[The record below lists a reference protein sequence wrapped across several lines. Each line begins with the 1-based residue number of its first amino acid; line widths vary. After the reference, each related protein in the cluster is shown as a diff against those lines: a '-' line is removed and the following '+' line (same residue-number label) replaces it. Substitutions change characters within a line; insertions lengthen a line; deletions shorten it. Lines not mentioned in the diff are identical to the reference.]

1 MIPVPRL
8 SRLAALLLAISS
20 AAAAPPEFYLQS
32 KAPIA
37 GANHASEAMPSDADL
52 AKADA
57 VLITNGSW
65 TAEESAR
72 IKAYVEKGGGVVLVH
87 DAITGSPWAKGEIK
101 RWAGTVPLFFTPP
114 GREDAITKG
123 ISNFDVEDEMFHG
136 TEPEKGAKVL
146 ATTWSP
152 NKKHLKG
159 TDPQPYVYGVS
170 PMVWSQEAGKGRIVF
185 FVPGKNAETLSH
197 PAIHVMLRRALSWAA
212 KRENVDEFNAKDD
225 LATLTYPPGG
235 PLAPEKSL
243 ETLKVHPDFKV
254 NLVAA
259 EPLISKPLNIDWD
272 AKGRLWV
279 VESLEYP
286 EGKEGGGPESMYSVW
301 ERDTNL
307 PKPAPV
313 NRPGRDRIAMLED
326 TNGDGIMDSKKVF
339 AEDLDLAT
347 TFCFY
352 RDGVIVAQPPEILF
366 LGDADHDGR
375 VESRTVLYTG
385 LGTFDRHSVINN
397 FRWGLDGWVYA
408 THGYSSSRKVTSGD
422 GSKDF
427 GAIGSGIV
435 RFKPDGSAIEM
446 VSAKSGNCWGVDMTT
461 DGELVFTQ
469 PTSGDLVMHVPVSDR
484 IMAEGGLGREPS
496 WQVMVHLRP
505 VKPLMSWE
513 EIVENQPN
521 DVIGSF
527 TAACGCAVY
536 EGGAW
541 PDAWKM
547 GYFTAEPTVHIIH
560 HEALTPDGVT
570 YSAAKTREEEFSA
583 TRDFWTRPID
593 TRVGPDGQLYVID
606 FYNQAI
612 LHNDPRGPI
621 HLWYNQAAR
630 PDRDHYFGRILR
642 YSNKDSKPLPKSDL
656 TSLDGQLAALSHPN
670 RDIRFR
676 AQRLIEEGDVKAA
689 ANRLAD
695 AKGLSRLHA
704 LWIRAAAGVLKP
716 EELVAAME
724 DPDMALRVT
733 AGRVIGAHPEL
744 ATDPVLAQL
753 ARRLPQETEARV
765 RLQWLAGLPADAA
778 LPAET
783 LVALQARAGERW
795 TQAAIA
801 RLARKQPAQV
811 LAAAL
816 AAGASEKQAPLAAQ
830 LFDAFSGDA
839 TVLPAMLEAIAK
851 AGEKSPEIAV
861 ASLASLRGRKLPGG
875 ANLAVAMEKLAASPS
890 PRIAAAAL
898 PLVVSPD
905 AQSVRRI
912 LAAAPGDTQVL
923 VSLGTLP
930 LMPTELLAAL
940 KDGLTRE
947 SPQRGAILDAV
958 LGNASPEATKLV
970 IAVLPSLSATDK
982 ARAIESLLGRRESA
996 IALSDALNEGTLS
1009 VQITGTPVLARLAD
1023 HPDASV
1029 KEHAAPMLKRL
1040 RGAVEAKDAVIA
1052 RLLPEVSKPGN
1063 PETGKALFAACAV
1076 CHNFRGEGALIGPV
1090 LEGIGVHSPEVLLT
1104 HIVDP
1109 NREVEPSYHVWNI
1122 STTDGRTLSG
1132 FVSRE
1137 TDGSLFIKS
1146 AAGETEIPRAQIASR
1161 TDTGKSLMPEGFE
1174 GLGAD
1179 TLRDLIAYLRS
1190 GEQRFHTLPFGKAA
1204 TADGSRGVYLSRE
1217 TEGDRVTLKK
1227 YGLVEE
1233 RGVPFQLQ
1241 DPATAP
1247 DGKNVIVLKG
1257 GMDPRA
1263 VSKTMPQRVEIPV
1276 GFAAGRIHLLGA
1288 VAGWGFPAANDRD
1301 PLVEITIHYSG
1312 GTSEKIV
1319 LRNGI
1324 DFADHA
1330 MRIDVA
1336 GSAWT
1341 DLVSRGQIR
1350 YLWRDLKQPAAT
1362 LEKIV
1367 LASADRPAAPMIAA
1381 ITFESADKEGKMKPA
1396 PAEGGP
1402 LLGQF
1407 RPLPGGDGNEKF
1419 GTLSFSQETFVLPP
1433 NTLRVLM
1440 AGGGGSHDFAAWYDK
1455 EDRKILTE
1463 AGGLLP
1469 EYTSSP
1475 EVAAAALPSTD
1486 VFLFSANDPAY
1497 AKSAEF
1503 RKAFDAYVA
1512 RGGGLVLLHPA
1523 TWYNFA
1529 DWPAYNTTFVGGG
1542 SRAHDPLGEFT
1553 LTVLK
1558 PEHPVVAG
1566 LSKEFKIRDEHYQI
1580 NFEPGAQTTTLIE
1593 TSVSAQTGKKHA
1605 SVWITAHPKC
1615 RIVCIAP
1622 GHDEAAHR
1630 NPEFRKLLA
1639 NAVKWAGGK

>member
-1 MIPVPRL
+1 M
-8 SRLAALLLAISS
+8 LLATSLAP
-20 AAAAPPEFYLQS
+20 AAAPEFYLQS

-37 GANHASEAMPSDADL
+37 GANNAREAMPGDADL

-57 VLITNGSW
+57 VLVTTGSW

-72 IKAYVEKGGGVVLVH
+72 IKAYVEKGGGAVLVH
-87 DAITGSPWAKGEIK
+87 DAITASPWAKGEIK

-123 ISNFDVEDEMFHG
+123 ISNFDVEDEMFYG
-136 TEPEKGAKVL
+136 LEPGQGAKML
-146 ATTWSP
+146 TTTWSP

-170 PMVWSQEAGKGRIVF
+170 PMVWSQEVGKGRVVF

-197 PAIHVMLRRALSWAA
+197 PAIRVMLRRSLSWAA
-212 KRENVDEFNAKDD
+212 KRDNVDEFNAKDD
-225 LATLTYPPGG
+225 LAALTYPPGG
-235 PLAPEKSL
+235 PLSPEKSL

-272 AKGRLWV
+272 AKGRMWV

-352 RDGVIVAQPPEILF
+352 RDGVIAAQPPEILF
-366 LGDADHDGR
+366 LRDADHDGR
-375 VESRTVLYTG
+375 AESRTVLYTG

-397 FRWGLDGWVYA
+397 FRWGLDGWIYA

-446 VSAKSGNCWGVDMTT
+446 VSAKSGNCWGVDMSS

-484 IMAEGGLGREPS
+484 VMAEGGLGREPS

-560 HEALTPDGVT
+560 HEALSPDGVT

-642 YSNKDSKPLPKSDL
+642 YTNKDSKPLPTSDL

-695 AKGLSRLHA
+695 AKGIARLHA

-716 EELVAAME
+716 EELVAAMD

-744 ATDPVLAQL
+744 STDPVLAQL
-753 ARRLPQETEARV
+753 ARRLPQEAEARV

-783 LVALQARAGERW
+783 LVALQAKAGERW

-816 AAGASEKQAPLAAQ
+816 AAGAPDKQAPLVAQ
-830 LFDAFSGDA
+830 LFDAFRDDT
-839 TVLPAMLEAIAK
+839 TVLPAMLDAIAK
-851 AGEKSPEIAV
+851 SGEKSPEIAV
-861 ASLASLRGRKLPGG
+861 ASLSSLSRLSGRQSSNPSFV
-875 ANLAVAMEKLAASPS
+875 AAMEKLANSPS
-890 PRIAAAAL
+890 PQIAAAAL
-898 PLVVSPD
+898 PISAIPWGEQGLPEKVAANVK
-905 AQSVRRI
+905 RI
-912 LAAAPGDTQVL
+912 LAAAPGDNRVL
-923 VSLGTLP
+923 APLGKLAI
-930 LMPTELLAAL
+930 MPGELAAAL
-940 KDGLTRE
+940 KDALTRE

-958 LGNASPEATKLV
+958 LANSYPDATKLA

-996 IALSDALNEGTLS
+996 IALSDALNEGALS

-1063 PETGKALFAACAV
+1063 PEAGKALFAACAV

-1190 GEQRFHTLPFGKAA
+1190 GDQRFHTLPFGKAA

-1301 PLVEITIHYSG
+1301 PLVEITVYYSG

-1341 DLVSRGQIR
+1341 DLVSRGQMR

-1362 LEKIV
+1362 IEKIV

-1402 LLGQF
+1402 L
-1407 RPLPGGDGNEKF
+1407 PENKATLPEQAKAGEF
-1419 GTLSFSQETFVLPP
+1419 
-1433 NTLRVLM
+1433 RVLL
-1440 AGGGGSHDFAAWYDK
+1440 AGGGGSHDFNAWYDR
-1455 EDRKILTE
+1455 EDQQILHE
-1463 AGGLLP
+1463 AGGTVSTYTADPEEAAKLLP
-1469 EYTSSP
+1469 R
-1475 EVAAAALPSTD
+1475 AD

-1503 RKAFDAYVA
+1503 RKAFDAYVG

-1523 TWYNFA
+1523 TWYNFS

-1553 LTVLK
+1553 LTVVK

-1580 NFEPGAQTTTLIE
+1580 NFEPGAKTETLIE

>member
-1 MIPVPRL
+1 M
-8 SRLAALLLAISS
+8 AALLLAISC
-20 AAAAPPEFYLQS
+20 APAAPPEFYLQS
-32 KAPIA
+32 KDPIV
-37 GANHASEAMPSDADL
+37 GASDARAAMPSDADL
-52 AKADA
+52 AKSDA
-57 VLITNGSW
+57 VLITAASW
-65 TAEESAR
+65 TAEERAR
-72 IKAYVEKGGGVVLVH
+72 VQAYVEKGGGVVLVH
-87 DAITGSPWAKGEIK
+87 DAIGASAWTKGEIK
-101 RWAGTVPLFFTPP
+101 RWAGSVPLFFTPP
-114 GREDAITKG
+114 GRENSITKG
-123 ISNFDVEDEMFHG
+123 ISNFDVEDEMIYG
-136 TEPEKGAKVL
+136 LELEKGAKVL
-146 ATTWSP
+146 TTTWTP

-170 PMVWSQEAGKGRIVF
+170 PMVWSQDVGKGRVVF
-185 FVPGKNAETLSH
+185 FVPGKKAETLSH
-197 PAIHVMLRRALSWAA
+197 PAIRVMLRRALSWAA

-225 LATLTYPPGG
+225 LAALTYPPGG
-235 PLAPEKSL
+235 PLSPQKSL
-243 ETLKVHPDFKV
+243 ESLKVHPDFKAD
-254 NLVAA
+254 LIAA

-272 AKGRLWV
+272 AQGRMWV

-286 EGKEGGGPESMYSVW
+286 EGREGGGPESMYAMW
-301 ERDTNL
+301 DRDTNL
-307 PKPAPV
+307 PKPARV
-313 NRPGRDRIAMLED
+313 NRPGRDRVSMLED
-326 TNGDGIMDSKKVF
+326 TNGDGVMDSKKVF

-347 TFCFY
+347 SFCFY
-352 RDGVIVAQPPEILF
+352 KDGVIVSQAPEILF
-366 LGDADHDGR
+366 LRDADGDGR
-375 VESRTVLYTG
+375 AEIRQVLYKG
-385 LGTFDRHSVINN
+385 LGTFDTHSVINN
-397 FRWGLDGWVYA
+397 LRWGLDGWIYA
-408 THGYSSSRKVTSGD
+408 THGYSSSRKVTSAD

-446 VSAKSGNCWGVDMTT
+446 VSAKSGNCWGVDMTS
-461 DGELVFTQ
+461 DGELIFTQ

-484 IMAEGGLGREPS
+484 LMAEGGLGREPS

-541 PDAWKM
+541 PAPWTL
-547 GYFTAEPTVHIIH
+547 GYFTAEPTVHIVH

-583 TRDFWTRPID
+583 TRDMWTRPID

-621 HLWYNQAAR
+621 HLWFNQAAR
-630 PDRDHYFGRILR
+630 PDRDHYFGRIQR
-642 YSNKDSKPLPKSDL
+642 YSHKESKPLPKSDL

-670 RDIRFR
+670 REIRFK
-676 AQRLIEEGDVKAA
+676 AQRLIEEGDIKAA
-689 ANRLAD
+689 AGRLAD
-695 AKGLSRLHA
+695 AKGIARLHA
-704 LWIRAAAGVLKP
+704 LWIRAAADVLTP
-716 EELVAAME
+716 EELIAAMA
-724 DPDMALRVT
+724 DPDLALRVT
-733 AGRVIGAHPEL
+733 VGRVVGAHPEL
-744 ATDPVLAQL
+744 ATAPVIEELAK
-753 ARRLPQETEARV
+753 RLPQEADARV

-783 LVALQARAGERW
+783 LVALQAKAGERW
-795 TQAAIA
+795 TRAAIA

-816 AAGASEKQAPLAAQ
+816 AAGEAEKQASLAAQ
-830 LFDAFSGDA
+830 LFDAFSDDA
-839 TVLPAMLEAIAK
+839 TILPAMLEAIAK
-851 AGEKSPEIAV
+851 SGEKSPEIAV
-861 ASLASLRGRKLPGG
+861 ASLASLRGRKLPAG
-875 ANLAVAMEKLAASPS
+875 ANLATALAKLAGSPT

-898 PLVVSPD
+898 PLVVAPD
-905 AQSVRRI
+905 AQSVKRI

-923 VSLGTLP
+923 VSLGTLS
-930 LMPTELLAAL
+930 LMPAELVAAL
-940 KDGLTRE
+940 KEGLTRE
-947 SPQRGAILDAV
+947 SPQRGAMLDAV
-958 LGNASPEATKLV
+958 LGNASPEATKLS
-970 IAVLPSLSATDK
+970 IAVLPSLPATEK
-982 ARAIESLLGRRESA
+982 ARAIEALLGRPASA
-996 IALSDALNEGTLS
+996 IALSDALNEGALS

-1029 KEHAAPMLKRL
+1029 KSHAEPMLKRL

-1063 PETGKALFAACAV
+1063 PEAGKALYAACAV
-1076 CHNFRGEGALIGPV
+1076 CHSFRGEGALIGPV
-1090 LEGIGVHSPEVLLT
+1090 LEGIGVHGVEALLT

-1109 NREVEPSYHVWNI
+1109 NREVEPSYHVWNV

-1137 TDGSLFIKS
+1137 TEGSLFIKS
-1146 AAGETEIPRAQIASR
+1146 AGGETEIPRAQIAGR

-1204 TADGSRGVYLSRE
+1204 TADGSRGVYLSQD
-1217 TEGDRVTLKK
+1217 TAGDRVSLKK

-1233 RGVPFQLQ
+1233 RGVPFHLQ

-1276 GFAAGRIHLLGA
+1276 GFAAGRIHLLSG
-1288 VAGWGFPAANDRD
+1288 VAGWGFPVVNDRE
-1301 PLVEITIHYSG
+1301 PLVEITIYYSG
-1312 GTSEKIV
+1312 GNTEKIV

-1324 DFADHA
+1324 EFADHVG
-1330 MRIDVA
+1330 RIDVA

-1341 DLVSRGQIR
+1341 DLVSRGQLR
-1350 YLWRDLKQPAAT
+1350 YLWRDLKHPAAT
-1362 LEKIV
+1362 IEKIV
-1367 LASADRPAAPMIAA
+1367 LASADRPSAPMIAA
-1381 ITFESADKEGKMKPA
+1381 ITFESADKEGKMKLA

-1402 LLGQF
+1402 LLEN
-1407 RPLPGGDGNEKF
+1407 RASLPEKAEA
-1419 GTLSFSQETFVLPP
+1419 GK
-1433 NTLRVLM
+1433 LRVLM
-1440 AGGGGSHDFAAWYDK
+1440 AGGGSSHDFSTWYDR
-1455 EDRKILTE
+1455 EDQKILADT
-1463 AGGLLP
+1463 GGMVTA
-1469 EYTSSP
+1469 YTSDP
-1475 EVAAAALPSTD
+1475 DEAAALLPRAD
-1486 VFLFSANDPAY
+1486 VFLFSANSPAY
-1497 AKSAEF
+1497 PKSAEF
-1503 RKAFDAYVA
+1503 RKAFDAFAA
-1512 RGGGLVLLHPA
+1512 RGGGFVLLHPA
-1523 TWYNFA
+1523 TWYNWA
-1529 DWPAYNTTFVGGG
+1529 DWSAYNIQFVGGG

-1553 LTVLK
+1553 LSVVK

-1566 LSKEFKIRDEHYQI
+1566 LSKEFKIRDELYHI
-1580 NFEPGAQTTTLIE
+1580 NIDPRATVETLIE
-1593 TSVSAQTGKKHA
+1593 TSVSGQTGKKHP

-1615 RIVCIAP
+1615 RVVCIAP
-1622 GHDEAAHR
+1622 GHDEDAHR
-1630 NPEFRKLLA
+1630 QADFRKLLV
-1639 NAVKWAGGK
+1639 NAVKWAGGR

>member
-1 MIPVPRL
+1 MSSGL
-8 SRLAALLLAISS
+8 SRLTAILLAISS
-20 AAAAPPEFYLQS
+20 AHAAAPEFYLQS
-32 KAPIA
+32 KEAIA
-37 GANHASEAMPSDADL
+37 GASSAHEAMPADADL
-52 AKADA
+52 QKADA
-57 VLITNGSW
+57 ILVTKGQW
-65 TAEESAR
+65 TPEERER
-72 IKAYVEKGGGVVLVH
+72 IRGYAEKGGGVVLVH
-87 DAITGSPWAKGEIK
+87 DAIPASPWAKGELQ
-101 RWAGTVPLFFTPP
+101 RWAGEVPLFFTPP
-114 GREDAITKG
+114 GREDAVTKG
-123 ISNFDVEDEMFHG
+123 VSNFDINDEMFHG
-136 TEPEKGAKVL
+136 LEPEKGSKVL

-170 PMVWSQEAGKGRIVF
+170 PMIWSQEVGKGRVVF
-185 FVPGKNAETLSH
+185 FVPGKNAETLTH
-197 PAIHVMLRRALSWAA
+197 PAIRAMLRRSLSWSA
-212 KRENVDEFNAKDD
+212 KRDNVDEFNTKED
-225 LATLTYPPGG
+225 LATLVYPPGG
-235 PLAPEKSL
+235 PLSPEKSL
-243 ETLKVHPDFKV
+243 ESLKVHPDFKV

-259 EPLISKPLNIDWD
+259 EPLISKPLNLDWD
-272 AKGRLWV
+272 AQGRLWV

-286 EGKEGGGPESMYSVW
+286 EGKEGGGPESMYAYW
-301 ERDTNL
+301 DRDSNL
-307 PKPAPV
+307 VKPAPV
-313 NRPGRDRIAMLED
+313 NRPGRDRITMLED
-326 TNGDGIMDSKKVF
+326 TNGDGVMDSKKVF
-339 AEDLDLAT
+339 ADDLDLAT
-347 TFCFY
+347 AFCFY
-352 RDGVIVAQPPEILF
+352 RDGVIVGQAPEILY
-366 LGDADHDGR
+366 LRDADHDGR
-375 VESRTVLYTG
+375 AETRTVLYKG
-385 LGTFDRHSVINN
+385 LGTSDRHAVINN
-397 FRWGLDGWVYA
+397 FRWGLDGWIYA
-408 THGYSSSRKVTSGD
+408 THGYAGSRQVTSGD

-427 GAIGSGIV
+427 GAINSGIV

-461 DGELVFTQ
+461 DGELIFTQ

-541 PDAWKM
+541 PDVWKM

-560 HEALTPDGVT
+560 HEALTPDGPT

-630 PDRDHYFGRILR
+630 PDRDHYFGRIQR
-642 YSNKDSKPLPKSDL
+642 YSHKESKPLPKAEL
-656 TSLDGQLAALSHPN
+656 TTLDGQIAALSHPN

-676 AQRLIEEGDVKAA
+676 AQRLIEEGDLKTA
-689 ANRLAD
+689 ANRLGD
-695 AKGLSRLHA
+695 AKGVARLHA
-704 LWIRAAAGVLKP
+704 LWIRSAAGVLKS
-716 EELVAAME
+716 EELISAIG
-724 DPDMALRVT
+724 DSDLALRVT
-733 AGRVIGAHPEL
+733 VGRVIGAHPEL
-744 ATDPVLAQL
+744 ATAPVLEEL
-753 ARRLPQETEARV
+753 GRRLPGEADARV

-778 LPAET
+778 LPAEV
-783 LVALQARAGERW
+783 LVALQAKSDDRW
-795 TQAAIA
+795 TRAAIA

-816 AAGASEKQAPLAAQ
+816 ASGEADKQAGLAAQ

-839 TVLPAMLEAIAK
+839 AVLPAMLEAIAK
-851 AGEKSPEIAV
+851 SGGKSPQIAV
-861 ASLASLRGRKLPGG
+861 ASLASLRGRKLPASPKLGE
-875 ANLAVAMEKLAASPS
+875 VMEQLAASNS
-890 PRIAAAAL
+890 PQIAAAAL
-898 PLVVSPD
+898 PLSAVPANPAKVEE
-905 AQSVRRI
+905 AVKRI
-912 LAAAPGDTQVL
+912 LAVAPQDSQVL
-923 VSLGTLP
+923 ASLGNLP
-930 LMPTELLAAL
+930 VLPAALIAAL

-947 SPQRGAILDAV
+947 SPQRGAILDTV
-958 LGNASPEATKLV
+958 LGNVSGDATKLTL
-970 IAVLPSLSATDK
+970 AVLPSLPAGEK
-982 ARAIESLLGRRESA
+982 AKAIEALLGRPASA
-996 IALSDALNEGTLS
+996 MALSDALNDGSLS
-1009 VQITGTPVLARLAD
+1009 VQVTGTPVLARLAD
-1023 HPDASV
+1023 HPDAAV

-1063 PETGKALFAACAV
+1063 PEAGKALFASCAV

-1090 LEGIGVHSPEVLLT
+1090 LEGIGVHSVEALLT

-1122 STTDGRTLSG
+1122 STTDGRSLSG

-1137 TDGSLFIKS
+1137 TEGSLFIKS
-1146 AAGETEIPRAQIASR
+1146 AGGETEIPRAQIASR

-1204 TADGSRGVYLSRE
+1204 TADGSRGVYLSHE
-1217 TEGDRVTLKK
+1217 TPGDQVSLKK

-1276 GFAAGRIHLLGA
+1276 GLAAGRIHLLGA

-1301 PLVEITIHYSG
+1301 PLVEITVYYSG
-1312 GTSEKIV
+1312 GSSEKIV

-1330 MRIDVA
+1330 GRIDVA
-1336 GSAWT
+1336 GSAWA
-1341 DLVSRGQIR
+1341 DQVKRGQIR

-1362 LEKIV
+1362 IEKIV

-1381 ITFESADKEGKMKPA
+1381 ITFESADKDGKMKPA

-1402 LLGQF
+1402 L
-1407 RPLPGGDGNEKF
+1407 PSDADKGDAKSGAR
-1419 GTLSFSQETFVLPP
+1419 GFSDKEFVLPA
-1433 NTLRVLM
+1433 NTQRVLL
-1440 AGGGGSHDFAAWYDK
+1440 AGGGGSHDFGAWYDS

-1469 EYTSSP
+1469 YYTSSP
-1475 EVAAAALPSTD
+1475 EDAAAQLPNTD
-1486 VFLFSANDPAY
+1486 VFLFSSNDPAY
-1497 AKSAEF
+1497 PKSEAF

-1523 TWYNFA
+1523 TWYNWP
-1529 DWPAYNTTFVGGG
+1529 DWPAYNTSFVGGG

-1553 LTVLK
+1553 LTVIK

-1580 NFEPGAQTTTLIE
+1580 NFEPGAKTETLIE
-1593 TSVSAQTGKKHA
+1593 TSVSAQTGKKHP

-1622 GHDEAAHR
+1622 GHDGAVHR
-1630 NPEFRKLLA
+1630 NPEFRRLLV